1 MMTDATTLTD
11 AYGRRIRKL
20 RVSLLDACNFR
31 CSYCMPEH
39 AAFQAR
45 SFRLKR
51 EEIFKIASVLVGMGM
66 QEIRLTGGEPTLRPD
81 LIAIAQDLSELP
93 LKKLGMT
100 SNGFLLSRILE
111 PLKNTACQY
120 LNISLDSLNP
130 ELFRRI
136 ARFDGFDA
144 TMGAIFKAQND
155 GFKVKINTVL
165 MRGVNDHEIQDFV
178 AFSANYGIEIR
189 FLELMAIGEA
199 APIQEQR
206 FISAEEILHTIER
219 ATELRPVPREKD
231 ATARVFES
239 RLGARI
245 GVIAP
250 VTQSFCGDCSR
261 WRLTADGDLRACLM
275 AKDGINLRGLST
287 VEIQAAALKVLG
299 MKPRFGASMMSEPM
313 HAIGG

>member
-1 MMTDATTLTD
+1 MMTNPTTLTD
-11 AYGRRIRKL
+11 SYGRRIRKL
-20 RVSLLDACNFR
+20 RISLLDACNFR
-31 CSYCMPEH
+31 CGYCMPEH
-39 AAFQAR
+39 AAFQAK

-51 EEIFKIASVLVGMGM
+51 DEILNIASTLVGIGM

-100 SNGFLLSRILE
+100 SNGFLLSRLLE
-111 PLKNTACQY
+111 PLKSTACQY

-130 ELFRRI
+130 ELFLRI
-136 ARFDGFDA
+136 ARFDGFNA

-165 MRGVNDHEIQDFV
+165 MRGVNDHEIHDFV
-178 AFSANYGIEIR
+178 TFSAKYGIEVR

-199 APIQEQR
+199 ASIQEHR
-206 FISAEEILHTIER
+206 FISAEEIIHTIER
-219 ATELRPVPREKD
+219 ETELRSVPREKD

-239 RLGARI
+239 KLGARI
-245 GVIAP
+245 GIIAP
-250 VTQSFCGDCSR
+250 VTQSFCGECSR

-275 AKDGINLRGLST
+275 AKDGVNLRGLNT
-287 VEIQAAALKVLG
+287 GEIQAAAFKVLG
-299 MKPRFGASMMSEPM
+299 MKPRFGASEMSEPM

>member
-1 MMTDATTLTD
+1 MMTQAPTLTD
-11 AYGRRIRKL
+11 SYGRRIRKL
-20 RVSLLDACNFR
+20 RISLLDACNFR
-31 CSYCMPEH
+31 CGYCMPEH

-51 EEIFKIASVLVGMGM
+51 EEILNIASTLVGIGM

-100 SNGFLLSRILE
+100 SNGFLLSRLLE
-111 PLKNTACQY
+111 PLKSTACQY

-144 TMGAIFKAQND
+144 TMGAIFKAQNE

-165 MRGVNDHEIQDFV
+165 MRGVNDHEIHDFV
-178 AFSANYGIEIR
+178 TFSANYGIEVR

-199 APIQEQR
+199 ASIQENR
-206 FISAEEILHTIER
+206 FISAEEMIHAIER
-219 ATELRPVPREKD
+219 ETELRPVPREKD

-245 GVIAP
+245 GMIAP

-261 WRLTADGDLRACLM
+261 WRLTSHGDLRACLM
-275 AKDGINLRGLST
+275 AKDGINLRGLNT
-287 VEIQAAALKVLG
+287 EEIQAAAFKVLG
-299 MKPRFGASMMSEPM
+299 MKPRFGASAMSEPM